1 MLGVTAGLYGYGW
14 GQKQATACIIFTVL
28 ILAVNAWVW
37 FMPEAGEQ
45 NERRRVLVRRI
56 ILGVMAVI
64 AIGMIVVMI
73 IIQTMI
79 TVKFLCLIYAIPVIV
94 VNLYEYIN
102 PLLGDTK
109 PMTRRRK
116 ILLGLLMVAGVIGLM
131 YAFLPQL
138 WLEYLVYLF
147 VIPVMALNVWEWT
160 APEVMESM
168 DGKGKEIIS
177 TNPQNPPKNGGQ
189 VCGGR

>member
-1 MLGVTAGLYGYGW
+1 
-14 GQKQATACIIFTVL
+14 
-28 ILAVNAWVW
+28 
-37 FMPEAGEQ
+37 
-45 NERRRVLVRRI
+45 
-56 ILGVMAVI
+56 MAVI